1 MIPYNQIF
9 IIYHNWIM
17 RPEDFSVEKQRFF
30 SFKDPLCGGSFLCLT
45 HVMLPKTTGSRF
57 GNGFFHQGRILSLIE
72 RGIKRAGF
80 SPAQIGE

>member
-30 SFKDPLCGGSFLCLT
+30 SFKDPLCGGSFLCLM
-45 HVMLPKTTGSRF
+45 HLMLPKTTDSRL
-57 GNGFFHQGRILSLIE
+57 GNDLFHQSRILRLIE

-80 SPAQIGE
+80 SPAQIGA